1 VIQVISILGASL
13 ILSAYAANQFGRLRT
28 AGLAYSLLNAVGAA
42 TLTVV
47 AALEEQWGFLLLEGV
62 WTLVSL
68 AALTQLART
77 EGKRGE
83 VRAPPRSP

>member
-1 VIQVISILGASL
+1 VIQVISILGALL
-13 ILSAYAANQFGRLRT
+13 ILFAYAANQFGRLRT

-62 WTLVSL
+62 WTLVSV
-68 AALTQLART
+68 AALVRLARPPV
-77 EGKRGE
+77 EGR
-83 VRAPPRSP
+83 PD

>member
-1 VIQVISILGASL
+1 MIQAVSLLGAVM
-13 ILSAYAANQFGRLRT
+13 ILVAYAANQFGRLRT
-28 AGLAYSLLNAVGAA
+28 AGLAYSLLNAAGAA

-68 AALTQLART
+68 AALVQLVRPSAV
-77 EGKRGE
+77 EGKRG
-83 VRAPPRSP
+83 

>member
-1 VIQVISILGASL
+1 VIQAVSLLGAVM
-13 ILSAYAANQFGRLRT
+13 ILVAYAANQFGRLRT
-28 AGLAYSLLNAVGAA
+28 AGLAYSLLNAAGAA

-68 AALTQLART
+68 AALVQPCGR
-77 EGKRGE
+77 R
-83 VRAPPRSP
+83 R

>member
-1 VIQVISILGASL
+1 VIQAVSLLGAVM
-13 ILSAYAANQFGRLRT
+13 ILVAYAANQFGRLRT
-28 AGLAYSLLNAVGAA
+28 AGLAYSLLNAAGAA

-68 AALTQLART
+68 AALVQL
-77 EGKRGE
+77 
-83 VRAPPRSP
+83 VRPSAVERKPG